1 MSLRRPLL
9 VVCLL
14 GLVACGRGPAEVKVL
29 SEQERRGAVS
39 GIVRRAGVPVPGAQV
54 RVAGRS
60 VTTDA
65 AGAYRVEGV
74 VPGSHRLEAR
84 DPGDDTPTC
93 APDGTCVSG
102 RSVAEAAVTVVVPP
116 EGGDVRA
123 DVDL

>member
-1 MSLRRPLL
+1 M
-9 VVCLL
+9 CLL
-14 GLVACGRGPAEVKVL
+14 GLVACGRTPAEVKIL

-65 AGAYRVEGV
+65 AGAYRVESV
-74 VPGSHRLEAR
+74 VPGTHRLEAR
-84 DPGDDTPTC
+84 DPGDDTPMC